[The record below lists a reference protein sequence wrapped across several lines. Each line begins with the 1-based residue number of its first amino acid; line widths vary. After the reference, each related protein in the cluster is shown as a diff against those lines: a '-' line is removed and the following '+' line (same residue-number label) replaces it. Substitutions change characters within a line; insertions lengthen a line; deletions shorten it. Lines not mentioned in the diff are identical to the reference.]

1 MSLKVIIH
9 GACVRM
15 CVRVRAHVRVCCVH
29 VCVCVLAC
37 VCVCV
42 RVLVCV
48 CVVCMCVCVCARVRV
63 CCVHVCVCVR
73 VDNYMHGQ
81 EPTSCGVKNGTSQ
94 VPCHVCMMHSRLLF
108 PLLMRMGGSND

>member
-15 CVRVRAHVRVCCVH
+15 CVRVRARVRVCCVH
-29 VCVCVLAC
+29 VCVCVCSRAC
-37 VCVCV
+37 VCVCS
-42 RVLVCV
+42 RACVL
-48 CVVCMCVCVCARVRV
+48 CA
-63 CCVHVCVCVR
+63 CVCVCVR

-94 VPCHVCMMHSRLLF
+94 VPCHVCMMHSRLLL
-108 PLLMRMGGSND
+108 PLLMRKGGSND

>member
-9 GACVRM
+9 GARVRM
-15 CVRVRAHVRVCCVH
+15 CVHVCARVRVFCVH
-29 VCVCVLAC
+29 VCVCLRAC
-37 VCVCV
+37 V
-42 RVLVCV
+42 L
-48 CVVCMCVCVCARVRV
+48 CA
-63 CCVHVCVCVR
+63 CVCVCVR

>member
-1 MSLKVIIH
+1 MVNFSSIHIIMLYISLSKQCVFKSYYSWRACENVC
-9 GACVRM
+9 ACV
-15 CVRVRAHVRVCCVH
+15 CLRA
-29 VCVCVLAC
+29 CVLCAC

-42 RVLVCV
+42 CLRACVL
-48 CVVCMCVCVCARVRV
+48 
-63 CCVHVCVCVR
+63 CVHVCVCVR